1 MKTRVSL
8 KYFEDDCRFV
18 RIIRCKCDNILS
30 HQMLLFPQSFC
41 NHVAIEFGTHP
52 PYDNKLKVVKFQQY
66 SLNILKGIKIKLGNF
81 LSMLDLLEWEIPLAS
96 IFS

>member
-8 KYFEDDCRFV
+8 KYFENDCRFV

-30 HQMLLFPQSFC
+30 LFPQSFC

-52 PYDNKLKVVKFQQY
+52 LYDNKLKVVKFQQY
-66 SLNILKGIKIKLGNF
+66 SLNILKGIKIKLGDF
-81 LSMLDLLEWEIPLAS
+81 LFMLDLLEWEIPLAS
-96 IFS
+96 TFS